1 MNANQKMLVEFC
13 DNKVAIHCDFIRM
26 LAGEIY
32 DKRKFEMLDSYIT
45 GIYLMDGENLIR
57 VGMRYYQ
64 HFKQHYEFIKTN
76 PFVGYEGVINNMCKY
91 MKHYMFVCLCS
102 ILNETL
108 GHGNLSKPILF
119 HLAVEQSED
128 VDRFLSEREKL
139 LEQYSKSENVESIID
154 KWQNLRL

>member
-1 MNANQKMLVEFC
+1 MNTNQKMLVEFC
-13 DNKVAIHCDFIRM
+13 DNKVATHCDFIRM
-26 LAGEIY
+26 LAGERY
-32 DKRKFEMLDSYIT
+32 DKKKFEMLDSYIT

-57 VGMRYYQ
+57 VGVRYYE
-64 HFKQHYEFIKTN
+64 HFARYYEFVKQF
-76 PFVGYEGVINNMCKY
+76 PFVGYEGVVENLCKY

-128 VDRFLSEREKL
+128 VNRFLSEREKL
-139 LEQYSKSENVESIID
+139 IEQYNNPENAAAITN